1 MSKIIYFNDAKN
13 NESNEPI
20 KRKRV
25 SKLTKSELKVYNEFL
40 TYDGEDR
47 FLILAKVG
55 MEILLHRGVTKVSE
69 ALIKKVI
76 AKRIQLD
83 NIIYTFGDKSEIG
96 VKSTNEYY
104 TFLNEH

>member
-1 MSKIIYFNDAKN
+1 MSKIIYFDNAKN
-13 NESNEPI
+13 NESNKPI

-25 SKLTKSELKVYNEFL
+25 YKLTKSELKVYNEFL
-40 TYDGEDR
+40 KYDGQER

-55 MEILLHRGVTKVSE
+55 MEILLHRGVIKISE
-69 ALIKKVI
+69 TLIKKVI

-83 NIIYTFGDKSEIG
+83 NIIYTFGDKSEIA